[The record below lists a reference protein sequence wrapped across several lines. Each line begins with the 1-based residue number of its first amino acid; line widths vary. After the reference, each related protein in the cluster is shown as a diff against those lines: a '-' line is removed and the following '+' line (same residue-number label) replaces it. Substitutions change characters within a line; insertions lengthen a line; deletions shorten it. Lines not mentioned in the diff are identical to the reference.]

1 MKRPVMPVMMI
12 SRSTDNKKFGIKDT
26 EKTLNTRV
34 IIGQVSIDGDEPVLG
49 VMKSSIDASG

>member
-1 MKRPVMPVMMI
+1 MTI